1 MKALH
6 KYILLGLS
14 AAFALSC
21 STSLEKDI
29 PLVKLGAGIKAY
41 TLEMDGGKVDIPVYS
56 NGPYHM
62 EMITKDNDWLTLK
75 MPSDLSSNGYIRAE
89 CDFNESFRR
98 QVIFT
103 LCSDV
108 DARRDTVVFRQK
120 GWKEA
125 KLTIDNR
132 SLIAKGA
139 GGEEEYVVDTNI
151 PSSQIEK
158 IVSYSSS
165 DEAATEWIQ
174 DIALVEDGDQNCSLK
189 LKTAANPDEEKPRS
203 AEILLKYID
212 GWGEPMSLLLNVIQ
226 RSKNEVLGM
235 EVSMQ
240 ELKEAVEKNNN
251 KKLEF
256 YYIVEGYVVSS
267 KANRNA
273 GENTQTSPASIDYSI
288 DQRTIYLESM
298 DGTQGICL
306 VASSRDDNITELY
319 DHVKVL
325 LYGTTPVLYDNPSYL
340 VVNNVKTNMFVLQES
355 GDVNS
360 LPKKELHIADLTDDD
375 IFTYV
380 KLMDVEIPVRKGD
393 LMPVNEGYTI
403 ASGANRLSKYPRLL
417 RDINGDDMYLY
428 TNSTCMF
435 RNDGTILPYGSGN
448 ISGVIVH
455 ERYSRFEWEN
465 GAEPEDMDTSSELGC
480 IGTYQIR
487 PQVKDDVWKEMQ
499 SSVEN
504 SFSHL
509 LTEYRFWNPDPQN
522 EVCLPTYGT
531 NGWFTHTY
539 QKRYTGSDSKDFT
552 ETTYNQHFSKSVT
565 FDYLGPKGKAKT
577 HYFGRNVGNMNGLG
591 ILIDLNKEHWNRAM
605 DDLVDGPNSASPQWC
620 GPNAASP
627 LCYFNEAVY
636 GSINYTSDAN
646 VGKGLVPAECYTS
659 FQATDWWDYE
669 RNRPYSWLLC
679 FSTAGINTDQ
689 LSLQIAVLN
698 TSQQLYAPRY
708 WKLEWSTTDAQE
720 DYNWTEIAQYTVPD
734 VSIASAALYHSV
746 VGFKH
751 INFRLPREMLGQ
763 EKVYI
768 RMSPRNDLCSS
779 GMDYA
784 DAHLNESEQNAHYSA
799 ISYIAV
805 RYN

>member
-1 MKALH
+1 MKVFN
-6 KYILLGLS
+6 KYCILGLS
-14 AAFALSC
+14 AILAFSC
-21 STSLEKDI
+21 TSDLEKEI
-29 PLVKLGAGIKAY
+29 PLVKLGAGQKSY

-62 EMITKDNDWLTLK
+62 EIITPDSDWLTLK
-75 MPSDLSSNGYIRAE
+75 MPSDLSSNGYIQAE

-108 DARRDTVVFRQK
+108 DDRRDTVVFRQK

-125 KLTIDNR
+125 RLTIDNR

-139 GGEEEYVVDTNI
+139 GGEELFALDTNI
-151 PSSQIEK
+151 PGEQIEMVVGYSGDTESGTDW
-158 IVSYSSS
+158 IENVSL
-165 DEAATEWIQ
+165 A
-174 DIALVEDGDQNCSLK
+174 DGEGEICSLS
-189 LKTAANPDEEKPRS
+189 LRTAANPDEEKPRS
-203 AEILLKYID
+203 AEILLKYVD
-212 GWGEPMSLLLNVIQ
+212 GWGEQMTLLLNLIQ
-226 RSKNEVLGM
+226 RSKNEVLGVEITM
-235 EVSMQ
+235 DQLRDV
-240 ELKEAVEKNNN
+240 VEKNNN
-251 KKLEF
+251 QKLEY

-267 KANRNA
+267 KKNRNA
-273 GENTQTSPASIDYSI
+273 GENTQTTPSSIDYSI
-288 DQRTIYLESM
+288 DQRIIYLESM
-298 DGTQGICL
+298 DGSQGICL
-306 VASSRDDNITELY
+306 VAGSRGDNITELY

-325 LYGTTPVLYDNPSYL
+325 LYGTTPVLYEDPSFL
-340 VVNNVKTNMFVLQES
+340 VVNNVKTNMFVFQEG
-355 GDVNS
+355 GDLAS

-380 KLMDVEIPVRKGD
+380 KLKDVEIPVRKGD
-393 LMPVNEGYTI
+393 LMPVNEGYTT
-403 ASGANRLSKYPRLL
+403 ACGANRLSKYPRLI

-435 RNDGTILPYGSGN
+435 RNDGTILPYGSGS

-455 ERYSRFEWEN
+455 ERFSRFEWEN
-465 GAEPEDMDTSSELGC
+465 GAEYEDMDNDTNLGR

-487 PQVKDDVWKEMQ
+487 PQIKDDIWKEMQ
-499 SSVEN
+499 PDVEN
-504 SFSHL
+504 SFSHIL
-509 LTEYRFWNPDPQN
+509 VEYRYWNPDTQN
-522 EVCLPTYGT
+522 EVCLPTYGK

-539 QKRYTGSDSKDFT
+539 QKRFTGSDSKDYT
-552 ETTYNQHFSKSVT
+552 ESVYHQHFSKSVT
-565 FDYLGPKGKAKT
+565 FDYVGPKGKAAT
-577 HYFGRNVGNMNGLG
+577 HYFGRHVGNENGLG
-591 ILIDLNKEHWNRAM
+591 VFIGPNESWNRAM
-605 DDLVDGPNSASPQWC
+605 DELVDGPDSSSPQWC

-627 LCYFNEAVY
+627 LCTFVEGVY

-646 VGKGLVPAECYTS
+646 LGKGLVPANCYTS

-669 RNRPYSWLLC
+669 RGRPYSWLLC
-679 FSTAGINTDQ
+679 FSTAGINADQ
-689 LSLQIAVLN
+689 LSLQIAALN
-698 TSQQLYAPRY
+698 TSQELYAPRF
-708 WKLEWSTTDAQE
+708 WKLEWSTTEAQE

-734 VSIASAALYHSV
+734 VSIASAALYHSI

-751 INFRLPREMLGQ
+751 MNFRLPKEMLGQ

-784 DAHLNESEQNAHYSA
+784 DAHLNESALNNHYSA